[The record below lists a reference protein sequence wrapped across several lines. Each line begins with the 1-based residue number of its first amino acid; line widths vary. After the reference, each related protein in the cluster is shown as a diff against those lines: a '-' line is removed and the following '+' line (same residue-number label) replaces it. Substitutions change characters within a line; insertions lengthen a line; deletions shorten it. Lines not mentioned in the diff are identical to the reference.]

1 MEGISSLVIF
11 ISGPNLLI
19 LLHMTLDKFEFKM
32 CQNNKNLTNAKV
44 DRVNQKS
51 SSAPTNV
58 IQQVKCRLLISGIFL
73 MNLQHFKVL
82 KISYQK
88 MVLESS

>member
-58 IQQVKCRLLISGIFL
+58 IQHLCPTLSQMSTFNFR
-73 MNLQHFKVL
+73 HFFN
-82 KISYQK
+82 
-88 MVLESS
+88 EFAAF

>member
-58 IQQVKCRLLISGIFL
+58 IQHLWPTSSQMSTFNSR
-73 MNLQHFKVL
+73 HFSNEFAVL
-82 KISYQK
+82 KMSY
-88 MVLESS
+88 

>member
-19 LLHMTLDKFEFKM
+19 LLHITLDKFEFKM

-58 IQQVKCRLLISGIFL
+58 IQHLWPTSSQMSTFNFR
-73 MNLQHFKVL
+73 HFFN
-82 KISYQK
+82 
-88 MVLESS
+88 EFAAF